1 MARVRWL
8 LLWCWCLAPGL
19 ARADR
24 IDDLIRIV
32 TTAGSHR
39 VRAQAAQVL
48 GKSSDGR
55 AVDVL
60 LGALGDSSDAVR
72 GSAASALG
80 QLGEAR
86 SVPALERL
94 RSDGSAYVRD
104 SVTDALAAI
113 ARRASPASRPGSATP
128 RFFATVSVINK
139 GSTDAGQILREAL
152 TRDLARLPRLVT
164 IADAASAKLPA
175 WELEATITNLT
186 TTGER
191 LDCDVELVIATMPV
205 RSIRAKVKA
214 GASFNGVRA
223 GQELRPQRECLKGA
237 SQLLVEDVDKFFKAQ
252 GN

>member
-8 LLWCWCLAPGL
+8 LLWCWCLAPAV

-24 IDDLIRIV
+24 IDDLIRIL
-32 TTAGSHR
+32 TTATSHR

-55 AVDVL
+55 AIDVL

-80 QLGEAR
+80 QLGESR

-94 RSDGSAYVRD
+94 RTDGSTYVRD
-104 SVTDALAAI
+104 SVSEALATI
-113 ARRASPASRPGSATP
+113 ARRAGPASRPSPAPP
-128 RFFATVSVINK
+128 RFFATVSVIK

-152 TRDLARLPRLVT
+152 TRDLARLPRLAT
-164 IADAASAKLPA
+164 TAEPATARLPA

-186 TTGER
+186 TIGER
-191 LDCDVELVIATMPV
+191 LDCDVELVIATLPV

-214 GASFNGVRA
+214 GASFNGVRP
-223 GQELRPQRECLKGA
+223 GQGLRPQRECLKGA